1 MAQQINLLT
10 PILLA
15 PRRYFSALAMVQ
27 ALGLVLLGGIA
38 ISVWMHLQ
46 AQQARREIAAAQEQT
61 RVERQRLLEALTAL
75 PAPADPRTLEQQWN
89 TLVQQNERQ
98 QQLLR
103 AIQGGLGR
111 AGERHSDLLRL
122 VAASVPASVWIDEL
136 QWIAGPTG
144 RLELTGA
151 TLDPAALRQWLA
163 RLAAQPLLQVHNLD
177 AVRVEKV
184 AGSIIDASVQRSG
197 ETTLPPLVGR
207 QTAERAGL
215 PIWAFRVVSAPPGVA
230 MAASAGAPMAAAN
243 ASGVAR

>member
-15 PRRYFSALAMVQ
+15 PRRYFSALAMAQ

-38 ISVWMHLQ
+38 ISLWMQLQ
-46 AQQARREIAAAQEQT
+46 AQQARREFAAAQEQT
-61 RVERQRLLEALTAL
+61 KVERQRLLEALTAL
-75 PAPADPRTLEQQWN
+75 PAPADPRTLEQQWSA
-89 TLVQQNERQ
+89 LMQQNERQ

-111 AGERHSDLLRL
+111 EGERHSDLLRL
-122 VAASVPASVWIDEL
+122 LAESVPASVWLDEL
-136 QWIAGPTG
+136 QWVAGTTG

-163 RLAAQPLLQVHNLD
+163 RLAAQPLLQGHNLD

-184 AGSIIDASVQRSG
+184 AGTILDPSVQRTG
-197 ETTLPPLVGR
+197 ETGLPPLVGR
-207 QTAERAGL
+207 QAAERARL
-215 PIWAFRVVSAPPGVA
+215 PIWAFRLVSAPPGA
-230 MAASAGAPMAAAN
+230 AASAPAIAATA
-243 ASGVAR
+243 ASGGAR